1 MTIMYMMKKYIKII
15 GTVAVAVAAIG
26 GMAYGI
32 YVIGHSE
39 KADEGEDLQTAVREE
54 TVIEVDTTVLRRQ
67 TFQKQVLCN
76 GRLAAIRRAE
86 LMCPK
91 AGEILQSVNVK
102 NGQRVSA
109 GTVLAVADTR
119 ERRSALEKSQRD
131 LERAKVELQDKLIG
145 LGYDGITDNVP
156 AEVLH
161 RAEVTSGYY
170 SARFALRTAEQA
182 LHDCSLKAPFGGRI
196 ADLVA
201 RPYQRGDKFCTLI
214 DDSFF
219 DVEFKVLEAELVSV
233 STGTQ
238 VKVSPFVDGELS
250 LDGTVTE
257 INPTVDAKGLVSV
270 KARIKNTSDR
280 LMDGMNVKVTIENS
294 VPGMFVVP
302 KEAVVERDG
311 YHVVFVYD
319 NKTHRAV
326 WTYVDIMYGN
336 LTSFAITGCERKN
349 TTVNEGDIIIT
360 SGNLNLADDTEVK
373 IKEDRGS

>member
-1 MTIMYMMKKYIKII
+1 MYMMKKYIKII

>member
-131 LERAKVELQDKLIG
+131 LEKAKVELQDKLIG

-294 VPGMFVVP
+294 VPDMFVVP